1 MTPTRSTGDS
11 TNWFPIRK
19 SCGWWNSTRTTRLL
33 QARCGSPGTSRKPAE
48 EPKSRCSARASR
60 QESGPRTTKR
70 ALFLPYG
77 NWLRSWSRTA
87 SWLHQRSDR
96 RGLWPHRNRL
106 RLWNEPQNGH
116 RHLSVIAR
124 LRLSQNR
131 AALLGDGP
139 AGIEG
144 MTQRI
149 LFNRLEA
156 ARNESRTRDRDV
168 QSRVDSLDGLVG
180 SRGSTPCRSVHYFDH
195 CHRHHDRRR
204 QNRHPSEVSSPR

>member
-19 SCGWWNSTRTTRLL
+19 SCGSSNSSRRTRLL

-87 SWLHQRSDR
+87 SRLHQRSDR
-96 RGLWPHRNRL
+96 RGLWPHGNRL

-116 RHLSVIAR
+116 RHLSVVAR

-139 AGIEG
+139 AGIEPV
-144 MTQRI
+144 TPRI
-149 LFNRLEA
+149 PGLHRELQQAGSSWHILHTPA
-156 ARNESRTRDRDV
+156 APYRA
-168 QSRVDSLDGLVG
+168 
-180 SRGSTPCRSVHYFDH
+180 
-195 CHRHHDRRR
+195 
-204 QNRHPSEVSSPR
+204 SEVERNDRHLPPRHVRGTPQCILPVHPRLGVEI